1 MIKLRVETVAR
12 DGRPTLPGRIQFQES
27 GRRNRLERGC
37 QGTGSIVENQIQ
49 KRRSKEGLLNLFDQ
63 AGLLHTR
70 RIAGNSPSVSEAL
83 ERQS

>member
-1 MIKLRVETVAR
+1 MGGASAFYPPLRA
-12 DGRPTLPGRIQFQES
+12 PASQPS
-27 GRRNRLERGC
+27 RGC

-63 AGLLHTR
+63 AVLLHTR

>member
-1 MIKLRVETVAR
+1 MYDKRGQYA
-12 DGRPTLPGRIQFQES
+12 LPPPFRAPASQPS
-27 GRRNRLERGC
+27 RGS
-37 QGTGSIVENQIQ
+37 QRTESIVENQIQ

-63 AGLLHTR
+63 AVLLHTR

>member
-1 MIKLRVETVAR
+1 MKVTTFCMISGASGLPPPLRA
-12 DGRPTLPGRIQFQES
+12 PASQPS
-27 GRRNRLERGC
+27 RGS
-37 QGTGSIVENQIQ
+37 QRTESIVENQIQ

-63 AGLLHTR
+63 AVLLHTR

>member
-1 MIKLRVETVAR
+1 MRLTTLCIDGGACVLSPLPLRA
-12 DGRPTLPGRIQFQES
+12 PASQPS
-27 GRRNRLERGC
+27 RGC

-63 AGLLHTR
+63 AVLLHTR

>member
-1 MIKLRVETVAR
+1 MRGGASAFHPPLTPQVQA
-12 DGRPTLPGRIQFQES
+12 DPASQPS
-27 GRRNRLERGC
+27 RGC

-63 AGLLHTR
+63 AVLLHTR

>member
-1 MIKLRVETVAR
+1 MRVTTLCI
-12 DGRPTLPGRIQFQES
+12 DGQPLTLPTPITAPASQS
-27 GRRNRLERGC
+27 SRGC

-63 AGLLHTR
+63 AVLLHTR

>member
-1 MIKLRVETVAR
+1 MGAPDSPYPPLTHQVQAN
-12 DGRPTLPGRIQFQES
+12 PASQS
-27 GRRNRLERGC
+27 SRGS
-37 QGTGSIVENQIQ
+37 QRTESIVENQIQ

-63 AGLLHTR
+63 AVLLHTR